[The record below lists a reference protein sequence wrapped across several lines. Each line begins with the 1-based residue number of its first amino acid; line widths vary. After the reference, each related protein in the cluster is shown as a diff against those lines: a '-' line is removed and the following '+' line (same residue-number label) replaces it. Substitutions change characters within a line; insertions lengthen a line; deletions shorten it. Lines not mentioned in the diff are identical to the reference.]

1 MKQLIST
8 DDYEEYKRKQWKN
21 IDRIYELKL
30 FSKHVDII
38 EQLLPNI
45 TNLEKKKVLC
55 VGARYGIEVEVFKQ
69 LGFSNIT
76 AVDIYPRADFII
88 KGDMHQLPF
97 SDNCFDIIY
106 SHHSLD
112 HALFP
117 QKALDQFYRVS
128 RNNAFWVLSIPY
140 NDFGPEEAID
150 FDSPDE
156 IKQTLDNYSHKIVFE
171 QAVWRDKD
179 LSIQPR
185 NTWLPEGW
193 QSELRI
199 IIQISKT

>member
-8 DDYEEYKRKQWKN
+8 DNYEEYKRKQWKSV
-21 IDRIYELKL
+21 DRIYELKL
-30 FSKHVDII
+30 FSKHVDLI

-45 TNLEKKKVLC
+45 SRKEKQQVLC

-69 LGFSNIT
+69 LGFSEIT
-76 AVDIYPRADFII
+76 AIDIYPRADVVI
-88 KGDMHQLPF
+88 KGDMHQLSF
-97 SDNCFDIIY
+97 SDNSFDVIY

-117 QKALDQFYRVS
+117 QKALDEFYRVS
-128 RNNAFWVLSIPY
+128 RNQAYWVLSIPY

-150 FDSPDE
+150 FDSPEE
-156 IKQTLDNYSHKIVFE
+156 IKQALAHYPHSIVFK

-179 LSIQPR
+179 LSIHPR

-193 QSELRI
+193 KSELRI
-199 IIQISKT
+199 IIQLLKA